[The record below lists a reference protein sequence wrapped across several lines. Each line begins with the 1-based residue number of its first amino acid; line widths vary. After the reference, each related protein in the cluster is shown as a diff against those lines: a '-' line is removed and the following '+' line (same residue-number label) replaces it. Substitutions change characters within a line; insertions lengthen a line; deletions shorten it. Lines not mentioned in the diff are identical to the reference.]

1 MTSSDKIQLQ
11 GMVFYGYHGV
21 SPAERELGQRFVVDL
36 EVERDLS
43 AAAASDEP
51 KNTADY
57 SRMYQT
63 VREVVEGPGRKLL
76 EGVAEEV
83 ARRILSDFTVDS
95 VRVRVKKPHVPMRG
109 AVLDH
114 AAVEIFRE
122 RQQ

>member
-1 MTSSDKIQLQ
+1 MLSGDKIRLD

-43 AAAASDEP
+43 AAAASDDP
-51 KNTADY
+51 KDTADY
-57 SRMYQT
+57 SRMYET

-83 ARRILSDFTVDS
+83 ARRILNEFNVDS

-122 RQQ
+122 PER

>member
-1 MTSSDKIQLQ
+1 MSGDKIRLQ

-43 AAAASDEP
+43 AAAASDDP
-51 KNTADY
+51 NDTADY
-57 SRMYQT
+57 SRMFET

-83 ARRILSDFTVDS
+83 ARRILSDFNVDS

-109 AVLDH
+109 AVLSH
-114 AAVEIFRE
+114 SAVEIFRE
-122 RQQ
+122 R